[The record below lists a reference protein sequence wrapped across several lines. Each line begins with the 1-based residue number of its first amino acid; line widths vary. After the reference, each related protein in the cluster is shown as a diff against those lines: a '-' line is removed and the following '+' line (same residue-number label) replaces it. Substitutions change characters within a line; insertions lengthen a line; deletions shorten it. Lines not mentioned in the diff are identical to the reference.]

1 MARICVR
8 SFYTAPMHGEI
19 LMWISNRF
27 YIRIDAAC
35 AGYCQQTD
43 NNDCRSNTEVSF
55 LSV

>member
-43 NNDCRSNTEVSF
+43 NND
-55 LSV
+55 